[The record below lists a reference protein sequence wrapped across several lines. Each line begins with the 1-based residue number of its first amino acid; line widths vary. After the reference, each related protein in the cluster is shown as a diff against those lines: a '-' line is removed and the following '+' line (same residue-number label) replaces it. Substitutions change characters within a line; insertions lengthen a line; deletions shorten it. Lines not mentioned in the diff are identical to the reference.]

1 MHFASM
7 SLGIFDFLIDWLTSF
22 LMWIVEWTLGLIM
35 DIIGV
40 LLYDL
45 ASSILYLVDIIQ
57 QMFRKLCGMDTI
69 WINGEEA
76 NYVDPVI
83 TVLTDKSVLEI
94 LLALTIVAV
103 AMVIIASIIQ
113 IIRTEFSTEGSKN
126 TKGQIFGTALKSILM
141 FVIVPVTCVG
151 GLILSNTLLR
161 TIDKATS
168 GAEQSTMGAQIAV
181 SALSSAKKDSD
192 WHGES
197 NFLTMDD
204 KGNPKSGYNYR
215 DTDDVKK
222 YYDLGECNFFILIG
236 SAVIAVYIL
245 FTASFGLVMRIYKIV
260 VLFLISPP
268 LVGLMPLYDTAY
280 KEWRRAFIGQ
290 VLGAY
295 GTVVTLNLM
304 FQIMPLV
311 NNIDLFPA
319 GSYGNDIGHLLF
331 TLTALFLMKDLPGT
345 ISKFIAAED
354 SGAAGAG
361 AAKAV
366 GGAALKVG
374 MAATGGAAA
383 LAMKGAGAAMGG
395 AAKLA
400 QKGGHGKTAKVFGA
414 IGNSIGGTG
423 NRLGQKAKGNFGS
436 VANKALGAMSFGTMK
451 NVFDEEKDYG
461 KAMDA
466 KSKKAADRQQSIID
480 GTAGIGAYIPGLAAK
495 AEEGISYGLKSAGI
509 NRKRKH
515 LKKDLGDLKKS
526 DPAKWSQNMRDLKQ
540 LKQKESDLSKAH
552 GQRLENINAGD
563 TSMGGIGAVF
573 RSISTGGSST
583 IQGTFGNVS
592 LANAAIK
599 NMAGDMG
606 KTYNGVQSDVS
617 ARAVKDVVK
626 KLKSGDSVGASQGID
641 QMIRSLESI
650 ADKTEY
656 QSELLQKLTGV
667 KSQINSAAGDPA
679 RLANIADNANLGGAL
694 SKLASDVHSQ
704 AQQTVNVTSSFNVS
718 GNAGDIDSK
727 LADFA
732 KKIESTTG
740 RSSDKIIKQLKEDI
754 EKLKD
759 KKKK

>member
-22 LMWIVEWTLGLIM
+22 LMWIVEWTLGLVM

-69 WINGEEA
+69 WINGKPA

-151 GLILSNTLLR
+151 GLILSNALLR
-161 TIDKATS
+161 TIDRATS
-168 GAEQSTMGAQIAV
+168 GATQSTMGAQIAV
-181 SALSSAKKDSD
+181 SALSSAKKSS
-192 WHGES
+192 WSES
-197 NFLTMDD
+197 VEKNFLTVDD
-204 KGNPKSGYNYR
+204 EGNLMSGYNYR
-215 DTDDVKK
+215 NTDDVKK

-245 FTASFGLVMRIYKIV
+245 FTASFGLVMRIYKV
-260 VLFLISPP
+260 AVLFVISPP

-295 GTVVTLNLM
+295 GSVVTINLM
-304 FQIMPLV
+304 FQLMPIV
-311 NNIDLFPA
+311 NNINLFPN
-319 GSYGNDIGHLLF
+319 GSYGNDVGHLLF

-354 SGAAGAG
+354 AGAAGAG

-383 LAMKGAGAAMGG
+383 LAMKGMGAAAGG

-400 QKGGHGKTAKVFGA
+400 QKGGHGNTARVFGA

-423 NRLGQKAKGNFGS
+423 NKLGQKAKGNFGS

-451 NVFDEEKDYG
+451 NVFSEEKDFG
-461 KAMDA
+461 KAQDA
-466 KSKKAADRQQSIID
+466 KKAKIAAREEAIED
-480 GTAGIGAYIPGLAAK
+480 GSAGIGAFMNIAGMK
-495 AEEGISYGLKSAGI
+495 RMGEGISY
-509 NRKRKH
+509 
-515 LKKDLGDLKKS
+515 
-526 DPAKWSQNMRDLKQ
+526 
-540 LKQKESDLSKAH
+540 
-552 GQRLENINAGD
+552 
-563 TSMGGIGAVF
+563 
-573 RSISTGGSST
+573 
-583 IQGTFGNVS
+583 
-592 LANAAIK
+592 
-599 NMAGDMG
+599 
-606 KTYNGVQSDVS
+606 
-617 ARAVKDVVK
+617 
-626 KLKSGDSVGASQGID
+626 
-641 QMIRSLESI
+641 
-650 ADKTEY
+650 
-656 QSELLQKLTGV
+656 
-667 KSQINSAAGDPA
+667 
-679 RLANIADNANLGGAL
+679 
-694 SKLASDVHSQ
+694 
-704 AQQTVNVTSSFNVS
+704 
-718 GNAGDIDSK
+718 
-727 LADFA
+727 A
-732 KKIESTTG
+732 KKTG
-740 RSSDKIIKQLKEDI
+740 KKVNYL
-754 EKLKD
+754 EKND
-759 KKKK
+759 Y